1 MASWS
6 WAKKSSSPKWWQI
19 TTRNW
24 HLSFGNVEISCSMRL
39 PSSSTSSWPG
49 KWRRISVVKNWAS
62 WHPGSWAPS
71 WPCRF
76 LVIIR
81 NLTSLLKLI
90 GKNFE
95 ISEIFVYFFKLVLL
109 FFLLNSAIC
118 LYYWQLFVFLK
129 QIFSYLFVYL
139 ILNSLFTFCLLFVY
153 LLGWFS
159 AVCLLF
165 LLNSQL
171 FVDILPALCL
181 LFKAD
186 F

>member
-6 WAKKSSSPKWWQI
+6 WAKKSSNPKWWQI

-62 WHPGSWAPS
+62 WPPGSWAPS

-118 LYYWQLFVFLK
+118 LYFWQL
-129 QIFSYLFVYL
+129 YVYFKADFQL
-139 ILNSLFTFCLLFVY
+139 PIC
-153 LLGWFS
+153 
-159 AVCLLF
+159 

-171 FVDILPALCL
+171 FVYILPTFCL
-181 LFKAD
+181 PLRLIFSCLFT
-186 F
+186 FST